1 MGYKLVMPKD
11 IGVDWKLIEAEYMRG
26 TRVVDIAAF
35 YKLTK
40 GTLDARIRRGGWA
53 TKRLTLRQALTDK
66 QDQKTMQTFS
76 NRASAYLES
85 VVKEVDKGMSVLSAS
100 VPGTAKEVDQ
110 HFEALGKID
119 RVARPALGLSDQG
132 NGGKGSLINIAVL
145 QQVTEPAVVKNCQDI
160 ESYTETN

>member
-1 MGYKLVMPKD
+1 MPKD
-11 IGVDWKLIEAEYMRG
+11 IGVDWKLVEAEYMRV
-26 TRVVDIAAF
+26 TRVVDVATF
-35 YKLTK
+35 YKLSK

-53 TKRLTLRQALTDK
+53 TKRLALREALTVK
-66 QDQKTMQTFS
+66 ETGKTMQTFS

-85 VVKEVDKGMSVLSAS
+85 VVKEVDKGMNVLSAS

-132 NGGKGSLINIAVL
+132 NVGKGSLINIAVL
-145 QQVTEPAVVKNCQDI
+145 QQFTETPSVKTCQDI
-160 ESYTETN
+160 